1 MKNQYE
7 VTITEQF
14 LANNF
19 KNFACVT
26 EGFVVDITTDPEA
39 PEAVVTVIESPSRRA
54 VYEYLSEQG
63 YSVSMVM
70 FSKLEFEENVTL
82 IQKLSGDGLEA
93 PVYFAQLKVKD
104 MIEATLAPATLAQII
119 NPASCERPFVS
130 VFNGELTLG

>member
-7 VTITEQF
+7 VAVTEQF

-19 KNFACVT
+19 NNSTGIT
-26 EGFVVDITTDPEA
+26 EGLVVDITTDPDC
-39 PEAVVTVIESPSRRA
+39 PEAVVTLIESPSRRA

-63 YSVSMVM
+63 FSVSMVM

-82 IQKLSGDGLEA
+82 IQKLTGNGLET

-104 MIEATLAPATLAQII
+104 MIKATLAPATLAQII
-119 NPASCERPFVS
+119 NPVTCERPFVS
-130 VFNGELTLG
+130 VCNGELTLG